1 VEQAGVVEKLWCDV
15 ELECKFVS
23 LLEQAKWA
31 VRLWRSGYQGF
42 GKYIKSI
49 GIRFQYA
56 GDLALTSV
64 HRLLVLLS
72 VCCLCLCFVN
82 SGV

>member
-1 VEQAGVVEKLWCDV
+1 MEQAGVVEKLWCDV
-15 ELECKFVS
+15 ELERKFVS
-23 LLEQAKWA
+23 LLEQAEWA

-49 GIRFQYA
+49 GVRFQYA

-64 HRLLVLLS
+64 HRLLVLLCVLS
-72 VCCLCLCFVN
+72 VSLFC
-82 SGV
+82 